1 MDIRRLEQAAGLWTP
16 PESTPR
22 KAAPQGNAG
31 ARDRVDL
38 GKGSD
43 SARNPAVS
51 VTRLANATPA
61 ERQERVEAVKEKV
74 ESGFYDRPEV
84 IDQVAGAMIDKGFVA

>member
-1 MDIRRLEQAAGLWTP
+1 MDIRRLDQAAGLWVP

-22 KAAPQGNAG
+22 KATPQGNQA

-38 GKGSD
+38 GKASD
-43 SARNPAVS
+43 TARNPTAG
-51 VTRLANATPA
+51 VTRLAAAIPA
-61 ERQERVEAVKEKV
+61 ERQERIDEVKEKV
-74 ESGFYDRPEV
+74 DNGFYDRPET